1 MIFDK
6 KYQLK
11 TLNYALRKP
20 TKTDKNRQKTDK
32 KYRQKADKTDKMS
45 VFKIRNSEK
54 PTNVGSENWVSV
66 AILGDNSILDHP
78 RLFQLQGGDP
88 FLQR

>member
-1 MIFDK
+1 MPKITFLQRKERNTDYLAWSLIK

-45 VFKIRNSEK
+45 VLNFRNSEK
-54 PTNVGSENWVSV
+54 PTNVGS
-66 AILGDNSILDHP
+66 
-78 RLFQLQGGDP
+78 
-88 FLQR
+88 

>member
-11 TLNYALRKP
+11 TLNFALIKP

-54 PTNVGSENWVSV
+54 PTNVGSENCVSV
-66 AILGDNSILDHP
+66 AILGPNSKSV
-78 RLFQLQGGDP
+78 FSS
-88 FLQR
+88 